1 MTSHAVSCI
10 FIYIYEEIFS
20 RPFFQE
26 GNFARGRHMGKG
38 KRERQMA
45 FKGGCERGGMGGG
58 EARAGDGGAERTIMR
73 ARRLLEAKESPRIWK
88 KEGREEMGRE
98 SRKEKRREERK
109 NRGKGKIKEEKKI
122 DEGAWKM
129 RSKILGAKLRKEGDR

>member
-1 MTSHAVSCI
+1 MKKYLVGL
-10 FIYIYEEIFS
+10 FFRREIS
-20 RPFFQE
+20 LAAAIWERAS
-26 GNFARGRHMGKG
+26 GRGKWLLRVGV
-38 KRERQMA
+38 
-45 FKGGCERGGMGGG
+45 RGAEWAGG

-88 KEGREEMGRE
+88 KEGREVMGRE